1 MNFKDI
7 NNSFK
12 EQWNVLPIDYD
23 DSDKGTLDKLLSE
36 VIDSL
41 GNSTDWDRYSKSFE
55 ECIEKVFPEESWW
68 ENVGL
73 DIRTDL
79 FNTQDPKVTKQH
91 ILDSIIEPT
100 AYTKPTNMK
109 ESFEHPGEINYKD
122 YIIKFQKDGRANI
135 LDKDFN
141 VVRTDIGSEEEGR
154 EYIDAITEAFSD
166 KLAQAGTNI
175 GKNLSR
181 FGGWVGGKLDKAVE
195 KTSNAAGNVLA
206 KALDK
211 TSDET
216 KAKIGQAMSNN
227 KSSSNNK
234 ASTAQTKT
242 KVTPQ
247 KINKRFTLSTNN
259 KDPYW
264 EITFNNKGQKQTVYA
279 RGANKQAAVQDAKA
293 LGIVPANITGSIVKE
308 LKNISASKDAKLDK
322 LHTVTGNAHKFTQ
335 DQVSQ
340 IINSS
345 LDTSKKLD
353 EDLEVKEE
361 VDFND
366 LLNNKCWGQAVQNL
380 KEIED
385 AGLED
390 ELMDYLEEISKGEPM
405 DMTDLNDILAY
416 DWESVFETIGMPS
429 DDDIEESVIKE
440 VDDDVADELALC
452 INTDGNIYRMFIT
465 PVINNLKKKLSRGI
479 FDRELAKKAF
489 FNVVNNS
496 LSYPMFSK
504 DSGFTKRN
512 VNIPTRWQVA
522 EYLLDDYMDEIEY
535 EDNLQEGTVK
545 KSNGKWTNRGDDGK
559 EHGEFNTKKEADAQ
573 RKAMY
578 ANGFKESWQQEAN
591 IPGIGWSAP
600 TFYDYTN
607 EIVSA
612 KEYLKDH
619 PEDRIATKELEII
632 EGKLKEDYKKLDEF
646 NHYWT
651 KRYVAMTKF
660 INEQNEQLSKVSEE
674 FR

>member
-1 MNFKDI
+1 MLYMNFKDI

-12 EQWNVLPIDYD
+12 DQWNVLPIDYD
-23 DSDKGTLDKLLSE
+23 DSDKGTLDKLLSD
-36 VIDSL
+36 VINSL
-41 GNSTDWDRYSKSFE
+41 GNSTDWDRYSRSFE

-68 ENVGL
+68 ENVSL

-79 FNTQDPKVTKQH
+79 FNTQDPGVTKQH

-109 ESFEHPGEINYKD
+109 ESFEHSGEINYKD

-279 RGANKQAAVQDAKA
+279 RGANKQAAIQDAKA
-293 LGIVPANITGSIVKE
+293 LGSVPANITVSIVKE

-322 LHTVTGNAHKFTQ
+322 LHTVTNSNTHKFTQ

-353 EDLEVKEE
+353 EDLEVKEA

-366 LLNNKCWGQAVQNL
+366 LLNNKCWGQAVQIL
-380 KEIED
+380 KKIED

-390 ELMDYLEEISKGEPM
+390 ELMDYLEEIFDGEPV
-405 DMTDLNDILAY
+405 DMTHLNDILAY
-416 DWESVFETIGMPS
+416 DWEDVFEAIGMLS
-429 DDDIEESVIKE
+429 DDDINESVIKE
-440 VDDDVADELALC
+440 VNDDIVDELALY
-452 INTDGNIYRMFIT
+452 INNDGNI
-465 PVINNLKKKLSRGI
+465 
-479 FDRELAKKAF
+479 
-489 FNVVNNS
+489 
-496 LSYPMFSK
+496 
-504 DSGFTKRN
+504 
-512 VNIPTRWQVA
+512 
-522 EYLLDDYMDEIEY
+522 
-535 EDNLQEGTVK
+535 
-545 KSNGKWTNRGDDGK
+545 
-559 EHGEFNTKKEADAQ
+559 
-573 RKAMY
+573 
-578 ANGFKESWQQEAN
+578 
-591 IPGIGWSAP
+591 
-600 TFYDYTN
+600 
-607 EIVSA
+607 
-612 KEYLKDH
+612 
-619 PEDRIATKELEII
+619 
-632 EGKLKEDYKKLDEF
+632 
-646 NHYWT
+646 
-651 KRYVAMTKF
+651 
-660 INEQNEQLSKVSEE
+660 
-674 FR
+674 